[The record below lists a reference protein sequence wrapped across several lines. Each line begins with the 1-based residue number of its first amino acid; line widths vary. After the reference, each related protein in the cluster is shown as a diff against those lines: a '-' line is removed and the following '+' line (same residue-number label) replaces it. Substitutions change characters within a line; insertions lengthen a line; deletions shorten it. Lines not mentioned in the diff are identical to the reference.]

1 MRWLILPVDMPMKK
15 INLGLWLGIGL
26 LVLLTGL
33 ILWFFRPASQ
43 QAVAKPKP
51 VSSSVTAVNPA
62 VDVSQ
67 AEPNVS
73 ESVVDTRTE
82 HSPELLAR
90 REQLYRQFAE
100 ISTGFGQGQKPE
112 LRAVSQLLAE
122 QKVLVAA
129 RVVQKSEAIS
139 LLDFLQQVLPEM
151 SHEIEQNKR
160 EIEGIK

>member
-15 INLGLWLGIGL
+15 FNLGLWLGIGL

-43 QAVAKPKP
+43 QAVAEAELVASP
-51 VSSSVTAVNPA
+51 VSAVST
-62 VDVSQ
+62 VEGVSQ
-67 AEPNVS
+67 VEPNVS
-73 ESVVDTRTE
+73 ESVADTRAK

-122 QKVLVAA
+122 QKALVAA
-129 RVVQKSEAIS
+129 NVVQKPEAIS
-139 LLDFLQQVLPEM
+139 LLDFYSRYYL
-151 SHEIEQNKR
+151 K
-160 EIEGIK
+160 